1 MSGPSPSRF
10 FIRRTP
16 LGAAVAKLTE
26 YPEEGE
32 LVVGTVTKV
41 QNFGA
46 FIALEEYPDKEGFVH
61 IREVASGWVKRI
73 RDFVREQQRVVC
85 KVHGVNAKKGHID
98 LSLKSVNDHQ
108 RRETIQRWKN
118 EQKAD
123 KLMEMF
129 AERVGKPVE
138 ALQETIAKPL
148 LEVWE
153 NLYDAFTEVAEYG
166 ADVFSEEG
174 IEGDWAEEFAAFAA
188 ENIQAQYVEVHG
200 FVDVHSTAPDGV
212 KSIQEALKEAEKSE
226 FDDVKIHVTYK
237 GAPLYRIDV
246 QAPDFKIAEEQLR
259 KAADR
264 AIAVSGKAGGAGD
277 FHRELEEE
285 K

>member
-1 MSGPSPSRF
+1 M
-10 FIRRTP
+10 
-16 LGAAVAKLTE
+16 AKLTE
-26 YPEEGE
+26 FPEEGE

-46 FIALEEYPDKEGFVH
+46 FITLEEYPGKEGFVH

-85 KVHGVNAKKGHID
+85 KVHGVNSKKGHID

-123 KLMEMF
+123 KLLEMF
-129 AERVGKPVE
+129 AERIGMPVE
-138 ALQETIAKPL
+138 QARDAIARPL
-148 LEVWE
+148 LDVWE

-166 ADVFSEEG
+166 PDVLEE
-174 IEGDWAEEFAAFAA
+174 EKVTADWAPAFAEFAK

-200 FVDVHSTAPDGV
+200 FVDVHTTTPDGV
-212 KSIQEALKEAEKSE
+212 KQVQTALTEAEKSE
-226 FDDVKIHVTYK
+226 FEDVKIRVTYK

-264 AIAVSGKAGGAGD
+264 AIEVITGSGGAGA
-277 FHRELEEE
+277 FHRELLEE
-285 K
+285 KK